1 MSRRKIESP
10 SIGSTEE
17 LRQMETNSS
26 ERKSVFERLGRLTRT
41 IDTNRRVVTTRND
54 YEEMDLR
61 LKMDR
66 KRRNP
71 IVSPNRS
78 LSPQSRPQQSSV
90 KSLSHKSDDNNKVK
104 SLVLAPNRRSESPK
118 THSQSVTSSS
128 NSSSVKRSKL
138 STISLSNEQKFLIN
152 KWEDDIDDEELE
164 KKRLQLQR
172 ELQELEISGSLEHRE
187 KSDCLP
193 STLTVSDIRSRSSS
207 ILSSE
212 SGSYSST
219 IKSFS
224 KTESS
229 CSDNTDKKSNIKSTN
244 KEQNVSSNKSISS
257 EKKTHVSSS
266 ISRKESNLDLDSSHK
281 KSDILKFDRHGNVR
295 VSLDEQERQKRLRAE
310 RFSEKK
316 SSPIDATKKKPLID
330 SKSVKIQ
337 LSFFLNTEIFIVFIN
352 YCLFFSQSLNKKVS
366 VLEIILILRPQRGRE
381 KLLLKANHIL
391 KDIAKALIPLK
402 LNEMMTL
409 EKIIIKIKVIQE
421 VINLNS
427 LQEVEALKQEIV
439 VNLNR
444 KKRPKIQVQK
454 EVLCFRDLLIIS
466 KDVITR
472 VTVVSPIATTYRSRV
487 DTTAEKVVSI
497 LETSRRHIRVIR
509 K

>member
-1 MSRRKIESP
+1 
-10 SIGSTEE
+10 
-17 LRQMETNSS
+17 METNSS
-26 ERKSVFERLGRLTRT
+26 ERKSVFERLGRITRT

-128 NSSSVKRSKL
+128 NTSSVKRSKL
-138 STISLSNEQKFLIN
+138 SAISLSNEQKFLIN

-164 KKRLQLQR
+164 KKRLQLKR

-193 STLTVSDIRSRSSS
+193 LTLPVSDIRSRSSS

-212 SGSYSST
+212 SGSYSSST

-244 KEQNVSSNKSISS
+244 KEQNVSSNKSTSS

-281 KSDILKFDRHGNVR
+281 KSDVLKFDRHGNVR

-316 SSPIDATKKKPLID
+316 SSPVDATKKKSLVD
-330 SKSVKIQ
+330 SNSVKIQ
-337 LSFFLNTEIFIVFIN
+337 LSFLNTEIFIVLIN

-391 KDIAKALIPLK
+391 EDIAKALILLK

-409 EKIIIKIKVIQE
+409 EKMIIKIKVIQE
-421 VINLNS
+421 VVNLNS

-444 KKRPKIQVQK
+444 KKMSKIQALK

-466 KDVITR
+466 KDVITP
-472 VTVVSPIATTYRSRV
+472 VTVVSPIATTYR
-487 DTTAEKVVSI
+487 
-497 LETSRRHIRVIR
+497 
-509 K
+509 